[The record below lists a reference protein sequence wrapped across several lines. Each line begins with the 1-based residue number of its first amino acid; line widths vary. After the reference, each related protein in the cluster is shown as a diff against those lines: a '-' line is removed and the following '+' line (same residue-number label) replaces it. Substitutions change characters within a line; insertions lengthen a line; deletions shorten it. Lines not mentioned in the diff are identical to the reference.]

1 MAAFISACN
10 LSTNDNQAIHNHDTD
25 SPHSH
30 GTTDIH
36 NHSVESI
43 DAATGNDGHIH
54 DDDKAHSHD
63 DGETHSHDDG
73 ETHNHDDDKAH
84 SHGTAS
90 APGIIEDD
98 GHVHEADNA
107 GQHSGIVP
115 HTLYRV
121 KKMPFNAI
129 IRTSGIIMVDSRDE
143 VAITAGT
150 QGLVEFIDHFLF
162 PGVKV
167 NKGTSLFTL
176 SGKNITGNS
185 RDVEYAR
192 AEAGYIK
199 AVADMQRADSLVG
212 LKLITAERYNA
223 IKNEFAVASAIYDS
237 YRSNSGKS
245 ATTVKAPNEG
255 FIKDIVVREGEIV
268 ETGRIL
274 AVMTMSHNMILKA
287 DLPPT
292 LMNRAQAITGA
303 RFSPGYSDRVYS
315 IEEMGGSMLS
325 YGRSTGDNSFYIP
338 VFFRFDFTDELIPGS
353 FADVWLLGNTIED
366 ALLVPNRAILE
377 DYGKKYLLLENA
389 EGSFE
394 KIYFTPGDTDG
405 IYTIAKAGLSG
416 GEVIVDEGAYQI
428 KMSLNSSAPA
438 AHTH

>member
-1 MAAFISACN
+1 MINRFLLLFTMAAFISACN
-10 LSTNDNQAIHNHDTD
+10 LSTNDQQAIHNHDTD
-25 SPHSH
+25 TTHSH
-30 GTTDIH
+30 GINDAH
-36 NHSVESI
+36 NHNLESVG
-43 DAATGNDGHIH
+43 AAAGNNGHN
-54 DDDKAHSHD
+54 
-63 DGETHSHDDG
+63 HDDG
-73 ETHNHDDDKAH
+73 ETHNHGTEPAPDH
-84 SHGTAS
+84 SGTS
-90 APGIIEDD
+90 AAGLSEE
-98 GHVHEADNA
+98 GVHVHEADIA
-107 GQHSGIVP
+107 GQHSGFVP
-115 HTLYRV
+115 HTLYTV

-150 QGLVEFIDHFLF
+150 PGMVEFIDNFLF

-167 NKGTSLFTL
+167 SKGTPLFTL

-192 AEAGYIK
+192 AEAGYTK
-199 AVADMQRADSLVG
+199 AVSDMQRADSLVG

-223 IKNEFAVASAIYDS
+223 IKNEFTVASAIYDS
-237 YRSNSGKS
+237 YRSNSGRS

-292 LMNRAQAITGA
+292 MMNKAQTIKGA

-315 IEEMGGSMLS
+315 VEEMGGSMFS

-338 VFFRFDFTDELIPGS
+338 VFFRFDFTNELIPGS

-366 ALLVPNRAILE
+366 ELLVPNRAILE

-389 EGSFE
+389 EGHFE

-416 GEVIVDEGAYQI
+416 GEVIVDEGAYQV